1 MATFTLTDLKNSV
14 AKKYANTTIE
24 NGDKTYT
31 LVNLLQLDP
40 KKRAAVLELIEGV
53 GSKGDDAEGE
63 DDASIDDQ
71 IEIFT
76 EVFKVVEQDG
86 KGDELVKL
94 LNGNA
99 AMILELSAAWS
110 EASQL
115 GEAEDS
121 SK

>member
-14 AKKYANTTIE
+14 SKKYANTTIE
-24 NGDKTYT
+24 NGDKSYT

-40 KKRAAVLELIEGV
+40 KKRAAALELIDGI
-53 GSKGDDAEGE
+53 GSKDDE
-63 DDASIDDQ
+63 DDSSIDDQ

-76 EVFKVVEQDG
+76 EVFKIVEQDG
-86 KGDELVKL
+86 KGDELVAL

-99 AMILELSAAWS
+99 AMVLELSAAWS

-115 GEAEDS
+115 GEAEAS

>member
-14 AKKYANTTIE
+14 SKKYANTTIE
-24 NGDKTYT
+24 NGDKSYT

-40 KKRAAVLELIEGV
+40 KKRAAALELIDGI
-53 GSKGDDAEGE
+53 GSKDDEGE
-63 DDASIDDQ
+63 DDSSIDDQ

-76 EVFKVVEQDG
+76 EVFKIVEQDG
-86 KGDELVKL
+86 KGDELVAL

-99 AMILELSAAWS
+99 AMVLELSAAWS

>member
-14 AKKYANTTIE
+14 AKKYANTTVE
-24 NGDKTYT
+24 NGDESYT

-40 KKRAAVLELIEGV
+40 KKRAAALELIDGI
-53 GSKGDDAEGE
+53 GSKGE
-63 DDASIDDQ
+63 DDEDDVSIDDQ
-71 IEIFT
+71 IGIFT

-86 KGDELVKL
+86 KGDELVEL

-99 AMILELSAAWS
+99 ALILELSAAWS